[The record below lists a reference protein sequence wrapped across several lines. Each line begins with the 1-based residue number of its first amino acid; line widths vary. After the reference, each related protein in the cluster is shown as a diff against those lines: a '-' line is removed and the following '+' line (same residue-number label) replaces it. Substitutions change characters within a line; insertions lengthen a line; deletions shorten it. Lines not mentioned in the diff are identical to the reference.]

1 MAINLGDA
9 LSYLN
14 VPQEGIGSVQ
24 LPTAKPITP
33 EYDVEFDIDD
43 TGKIGIGSYLKEL
56 RDRAGEG
63 IESLTDTGLSLF
75 DDSRKSNLMRAG
87 LGSVLFGFS
96 PLTAILGAVIG
107 AKTPKV
113 FDYFQQQ
120 EDRRA
125 EEEAERLRQIDIE
138 EKRRLA
144 SRIPSGGD
152 GGSDPTAPGGP
163 QSMGSAQGG
172 AGGRPY

>member
-43 TGKIGIGSYLKEL
+43 TGNIGLRSYLKEL
-56 RDRAGEG
+56 RDKAGEG
-63 IESLTDTGLSLF
+63 IGNPTDKGLSLF
-75 DDSRKSNLMRAG
+75 DDSRRSNLIRAG
-87 LGSVLFGFS
+87 LGSVLFGLN
-96 PLTAILGAVIG
+96 PLTAILGAVVG
-107 AKTPKV
+107 AKTPAA
-113 FDYFQQQ
+113 FDYFKQQ

-125 EEEAERLRQIDIE
+125 EEEAERLRQIDLE

-144 SRIPSGGD
+144 SRIRSG
-152 GGSDPTAPGGP
+152 
-163 QSMGSAQGG
+163 
-172 AGGRPY
+172 RRHYRFWK

>member
-1 MAINLGDA
+1 MAINLEDA
-9 LSYLN
+9 FSYLN
-14 VPQEGIGSVQ
+14 IPQEGIGSFQ

-43 TGKIGIGSYLKEL
+43 TGKIGLRSYLKEFG
-56 RDRAGEG
+56 DTAKEG
-63 IESLTDTGLSLF
+63 IGTFADKGMSLF

-87 LGSVLFGFS
+87 LGSLLFGFS

-125 EEEAERLRQIDIE
+125 EEEAERLRQIDLE
-138 EKRRLA
+138 EKRRL
-144 SRIPSGGD
+144 STRIPSGGD